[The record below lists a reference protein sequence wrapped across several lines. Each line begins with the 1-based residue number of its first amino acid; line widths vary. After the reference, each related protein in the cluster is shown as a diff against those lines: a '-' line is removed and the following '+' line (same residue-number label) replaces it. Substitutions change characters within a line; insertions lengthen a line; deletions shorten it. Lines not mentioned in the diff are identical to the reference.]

1 MREQQCLQDEIASL
15 KSQLYGGRQH
25 DLNGSRG
32 GMAREPTAANDQ
44 LRYQHEAQHKQHQQM
59 MTLLN
64 EHSQLQL
71 EERTAQDE
79 LNACRDHL
87 SRWRRKAT
95 DLESKALEAEQQR
108 NDAEKK
114 ARCAQE
120 EMRQALRSLS
130 GAKNRQRE
138 AEKLAKQEGSQARD
152 LEERLKALR
161 FDSRQNA
168 RRANG
173 AAGRL
178 AHAEAMEQRAGD
190 LETEVMQLQRCLQMA
205 QSQGEEARSGNQRL
219 EEAEERAALHA
230 GEVKGELRAAEAM
243 TQSHSARV
251 KELEVQLLS
260 AQEALAE
267 AENQRLSQTTWTQR
281 LGHELADAR
290 AGEQEARQREAQQSH
305 ELHEA
310 RRRLEQLVGSGG
322 SSGGQLAQCKRRV
335 AELEQVC
342 DQQEAELAEERR
354 ARERCHMEAVKATEK
369 LRLARAQGA
378 QMKEKVKSLEEAEL
392 RYPSRFPPRLRP
404 SLNRSSSVPTARAR
418 GTPSLAGPLADAPA
432 EPVTQA
438 VKGRWSW
445 EEQPRAAAPPKAELA
460 EEEEVSLATLLSL
473 PQA

>member
-1 MREQQCLQDEIASL
+1 MTAIDSL
-15 KSQLYGGRQH
+15 
-25 DLNGSRG
+25 
-32 GMAREPTAANDQ
+32 
-44 LRYQHEAQHKQHQQM
+44 
-59 MTLLN
+59 
-64 EHSQLQL
+64 
-71 EERTAQDE
+71 
-79 LNACRDHL
+79 
-87 SRWRRKAT
+87 RR
-95 DLESKALEAEQQR
+95 
-108 NDAEKK
+108 
-114 ARCAQE
+114 
-120 EMRQALRSLS
+120 M
-130 GAKNRQRE
+130 
-138 AEKLAKQEGSQARD
+138 
-152 LEERLKALR
+152 
-161 FDSRQNA
+161 
-168 RRANG
+168 
-173 AAGRL
+173 
-178 AHAEAMEQRAGD
+178 
-190 LETEVMQLQRCLQMA
+190 
-205 QSQGEEARSGNQRL
+205 

-260 AQEALAE
+260 AREALAE

-342 DQQEAELAEERR
+342 EQQEAELAEERR
-354 ARERCHMEAVKATEK
+354 ARERCHMEAVKAGEK

-404 SLNRSSSVPTARAR
+404 SLGRSSSVPTARVPR
-418 GTPSLAGPLADAPA
+418 GTPSLAGPEAEPA

-438 VKGRWSW
+438 AQKGRWSW